1 VIFTLVNYVPT
12 RVVGIRITPNE
23 KFLWETFART
33 QNRPIGQIITHAISL
48 FLNPYSIYSHESTI
62 SSFISSIETQL
73 KKNSIF
79 DKKEENN
86 TEKEINNNLSKNLR
100 KNPNKNSNNNLDKN
114 SKRNSNRNPALIAF
128 TFRVDS
134 KELAEWDVFAEQN
147 FYTRSTLIRQAMHAY
162 FSPEIQF
169 QIKSIQKPQLNVIK
183 EILYNIIHRLG
194 QTSYDE
200 IVDLFTPIDK
210 SLIRQLLQQLEN
222 EEKIFRTWHDEY
234 ITYEKHD
241 RFF

>member
-1 VIFTLVNYVPT
+1 MPSRVI
-12 RVVGIRITPNE
+12 GIRITPDE

-48 FLNPYSIYSHESTI
+48 FLNPYSIYSHDSTI

-73 KKNSIF
+73 KKKKSILNK
-79 DKKEENN
+79 KKEKN
-86 TEKEINNNLSKNLR
+86 TEKNKKKDNNSNKNLSKNLN
-100 KNPNKNSNNNLDKN
+100 KNLNKNSDKN
-114 SKRNSNRNPALIAF
+114 LTLIPF

-134 KELAEWDVFAEQN
+134 GELAEWDAFANQN
-147 FYTRSTLIRQAMHAY
+147 FYTRSSLIRQAMHAY

-183 EILYNIIHRLG
+183 ELLYNIIHRLG

-210 SLIRQLLQQLEN
+210 AIIRQLLQQLEN
-222 EEKIFRTWHDEY
+222 EERIFRTWHDEY
-234 ITYEKHD
+234 ITYAKHENVENELFD
-241 RFF
+241 

>member
-1 VIFTLVNYVPT
+1 MPSRVI
-12 RVVGIRITPNE
+12 GIRITPDE

-73 KKNSIF
+73 KKNSIL
-79 DKKEENN
+79 DKNKENN
-86 TEKEINNNLSKNLR
+86 IKKKNSSKNL
-100 KNPNKNSNNNLDKN
+100 NKNSDKNSDNNSDKKLDKN
-114 SKRNSNRNPALIAF
+114 LSLIPF

-134 KELAEWDVFAEQN
+134 EDLAEWDSFAKQN
-147 FYTRSTLIRQAMHAY
+147 FYTRSSLIRQAMHAY

-183 EILYNIIHRLG
+183 ELLYNIIHRLG

-222 EEKIFRTWHDEY
+222 EERIFRTWHDEY
-234 ITYEKHD
+234 ITYAKHENVENELFD
-241 RFF
+241 